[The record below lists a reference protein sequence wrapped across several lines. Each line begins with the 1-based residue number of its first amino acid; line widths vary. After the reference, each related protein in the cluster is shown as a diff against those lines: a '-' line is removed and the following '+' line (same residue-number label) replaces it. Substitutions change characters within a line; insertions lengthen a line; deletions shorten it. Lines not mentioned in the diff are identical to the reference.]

1 MYLLN
6 YSLNYQNVNLRNFH
20 LSIREQTPNPLP
32 DRKVLDDVVF
42 GTLGLTED
50 ERDIVGSFKSR
61 CVNEWLRYIKPNH

>member
-20 LSIREQTPNPLP
+20 LSIREQAPNPLP

-50 ERDIVGSFKSR
+50 E
-61 CVNEWLRYIKPNH
+61 